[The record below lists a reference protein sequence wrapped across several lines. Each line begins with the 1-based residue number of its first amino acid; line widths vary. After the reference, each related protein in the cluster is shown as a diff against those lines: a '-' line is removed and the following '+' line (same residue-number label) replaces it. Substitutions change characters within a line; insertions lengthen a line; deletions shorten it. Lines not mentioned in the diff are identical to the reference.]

1 LNLKNVDLQLPT
13 KGNSLKKFDTAAIEE
28 LQNQFQ
34 GKPSTP
40 VVEEKKKK
48 WVPFGF
54 SEVES
59 APSASSIEPPLPQT
73 ETLKQ
78 EPEIRSVAI
87 SEEITNSAKSCSTEP
102 LVNVKVENVYGVE
115 EEAVKPT
122 KSSKK
127 EKVVVFKKRKTE
139 NAQQNLRERLDE

>member
-13 KGNSLKKFDTAAIEE
+13 KGNSLKKFDAAAIEE

-34 GKPSTP
+34 GKPSPP

-59 APSASSIEPPLPQT
+59 APSVSSIEPPTQT
-73 ETLKQ
+73 EIFKQ
-78 EPEIRSVAI
+78 EPEIKNEAI
-87 SEEITNSAKSCSTEP
+87 SVEINNSQKSCSTEP
-102 LVNVKVENVYGVE
+102 LVNVKVESVYGVE

-139 NAQQNLRERLDE
+139 SAQQNLRERLDE